1 MTNREKLLA
10 LEASMNAQV
19 LGQQELVRMLI
30 VALLCDGHVLLEGLP
45 GLAKTRAVRELAR
58 HLEGDFCRIQFT
70 PDLLPSDITGS
81 EIYQQNATREEDQ
94 FRFRPGPVFGN
105 IILADEINRASARVQ
120 SALLEAME
128 ERHVTVA
135 GKTWPLP
142 GVFMVLATQ
151 NPIDQEGTWPLP
163 EAQLDRFLM
172 KILVSYPS
180 QENEQKVMQLVRA
193 EQQAKYQASS
203 QPIAMPEQL
212 HPAEK
217 DNRSEVQLSQAEI
230 ADCWRDIASIY
241 VAPAVESYIVNLVE
255 MTRQPASVS
264 ETFAS
269 YVTLGVSPRGTLALD
284 RCGRALAWMEGR
296 DAVLPEDIQRIAPA
310 VLRHRLLLSY
320 QANADNCTADQAVQM
335 LLDAV
340 VA

>member
-1 MTNREKLLA
+1 MNNREKLLA
-10 LEASMNAQV
+10 LEASMNQQV
-19 LGQQELVRMLI
+19 IGQQELVRMLI

-58 HLEGDFCRIQFT
+58 HIEGEFRRIQFT

-142 GVFMVLATQ
+142 GIFMVLATQ
-151 NPIDQEGTWPLP
+151 NPVDQEGTWPLP

-172 KILVSYPS
+172 KVMVDYPS
-180 QENEQKVMQLVRA
+180 KENEQLVMQLVRA
-193 EQQAKYQASS
+193 EQQAKYQATPAASS
-203 QPIAMPEQL
+203 AAQRDALLISQQDIA
-212 HPAEK
+212 A
-217 DNRSEVQLSQAEI
+217 
-230 ADCWRDIASIY
+230 CWRDIASIY
-241 VAPAVESYIVNLVE
+241 VAPTVEQYIVNLVE
-255 MTRQPASVS
+255 MTRHPEQVS

-269 YVTLGVSPRGTLALD
+269 YISLGISPRGTLALD
-284 RCGRALAWMEGR
+284 RCGRASAWLDGR

-320 QANADNCTADQAVQM
+320 QANADNCTPDQAIGM
-335 LLDAV
+335 LLNAV

>member
-1 MTNREKLLA
+1 MTLRQPFLD
-10 LEASMNAQV
+10 LEASMNQQV
-19 LGQQELVRMLI
+19 LGQPELVRMLI
-30 VALLCDGHVLLEGLP
+30 IALLCDGHVLLEGLP

-58 HLEGDFCRIQFT
+58 HIEGDFSRIQFT

-81 EIYQQNATREEDQ
+81 EIYQQHATREEEQ

-105 IILADEINRASARVQ
+105 LILADEINRASARVQ

-135 GKTWPLP
+135 GNSWPLP

-151 NPIDQEGTWPLP
+151 NPVDQEGTWPLP

-172 KILVSYPS
+172 KVLVHYPS
-180 QENEQKVMQLVRA
+180 KENEQRVMQLVRA
-193 EQQAKYQASS
+193 EQQATYRQQDASTVS
-203 QPIAMPEQL
+203 AAAPPVKI
-212 HPAEK
+212 
-217 DNRSEVQLSQAEI
+217 SQADI
-230 ADCWRDIASIY
+230 GRCWQAISDIY
-241 VAPAVESYIVNLVE
+241 VAPTVEDYIVSLVE
-255 MTRQPASVS
+255 MTRQPQQVS
-264 ETFAS
+264 DTFAS
-269 YVTLGVSPRGTLALD
+269 YVALGISPRGTLALD
-284 RCGRALAWMEGR
+284 RAGRAQAWLEGR
-296 DAVLPEDIQRIAPA
+296 DAVLPDDIQRIAPA

-320 QANADNCTADQAVQM
+320 QASADQVTADDVVRM

>member
-1 MTNREKLLA
+1 MNQKEKI
-10 LEASMNAQV
+10 LELEKRMNQQV
-19 LGQQELVRMLI
+19 LGQKELVRMLI
-30 VALLCDGHVLLEGLP
+30 IALICDGHVLLEGLP

-58 HLEGDFCRIQFT
+58 HIEGVFSRIQFT

-81 EIYQQNATREEDQ
+81 EIYQQHATVEAEQ

-151 NPIDQEGTWPLP
+151 NPVDQEGTWPLP

-172 KILVSYPS
+172 KVLVDYPS
-180 QENEQKVMQLVRA
+180 KENEQKVMQLVRA
-193 EQQAKYQASS
+193 EQLQKYQQMEHA
-203 QPIAMPEQL
+203 
-212 HPAEK
+212 
-217 DNRSEVQLSQAEI
+217 QAENPPETLMLTQQDVAGCWQQI
-230 ADCWRDIASIY
+230 AAIF
-241 VAPAVESYIVNLVE
+241 VAPTVEHYIINLIDMTRHPQGVSDNLASYI
-255 MTRQPASVS
+255 
-264 ETFAS
+264 TFGA
-269 YVTLGVSPRGTLALD
+269 SPRGTLALE
-284 RCGRALAWMEGR
+284 RCGKAQAWLEGR
-296 DAVLPEDIQRIAPA
+296 DSVLPEDIKFVAPA
-310 VLRHRLLLSY
+310 VLRHRLMLSY
-320 QANADNCTADQAVQM
+320 QANADSCSPDDAVRM

>member
-1 MTNREKLLA
+1 MTQREKMLA
-10 LEASMNAQV
+10 LETEMNAQV
-19 LGQQELVRMLI
+19 LGQEELVRMLI

-45 GLAKTRAVRELAR
+45 GLAKTRAVRELAK

-193 EQQAKYQASS
+193 EQQAQYQAAK
-203 QPIAMPEQL
+203 PDAVAAAIT
-212 HPAEK
+212 
-217 DNRSEVQLSQAEI
+217 RLSQA
-230 ADCWRDIASIY
+230 DIASCWQEIASVY
-241 VAPAVESYIVNLVE
+241 VAPTVESYIVNLVE

-269 YVTLGVSPRGTLALD
+269 YIALGVSPRGTLALD
-284 RCGRALAWMEGR
+284 RCGRALAWLEGR
-296 DAVLPEDIQRIAPA
+296 DAVLPEDIKRIAPA

-320 QANADNCTADQAVQM
+320 QANADNCSADRAVQM

>member
-1 MTNREKLLA
+1 MIAREKLLQ
-10 LEASMNAQV
+10 LEQRMNEQV
-19 LGQQELVRMLI
+19 IGQEGLVRMLI
-30 VALLCDGHVLLEGLP
+30 IALLCDGHVLLEGLP

-58 HLEGDFCRIQFT
+58 HVSGDYRRIQFT

-151 NPIDQEGTWPLP
+151 NPVDQEGTWPLP

-172 KILVSYPS
+172 KVLVDYPS
-180 QENEQKVMQLVRA
+180 KENERKVMQLVRA
-193 EQQAKYQASS
+193 EQQQKYQ
-203 QPIAMPEQL
+203 QL
-212 HPAEK
+212 TATADAPAAETLM
-217 DNRSEVQLSQAEI
+217 LSQQEI
-230 ADCWRDIASIY
+230 AECWQAISAIH
-241 VAPAVESYIVNLVE
+241 VAPTVENYIVNIVDLS
-255 MTRQPASVS
+255 RHPQRVS
-264 ETFAS
+264 D
-269 YVTLGVSPRGTLALD
+269 TLAGYLSFGISPRGTLALE
-284 RCGRALAWMEGR
+284 RCGRAQAWLEGR
-296 DAVLPEDIQRIAPA
+296 DAVLPDDVKMIAPA
-310 VLRHRLLLSY
+310 VLRHRLMLSY
-320 QANADNCTADQAVQM
+320 QASADNCTPDDAVRM

>member
-1 MTNREKLLA
+1 MNNREKLLA
-10 LEASMNAQV
+10 LEASMNKQV
-19 LGQQELVRMLI
+19 IGQQELVRMLI

-58 HLEGDFCRIQFT
+58 HIEGEFRRIQFT

-151 NPIDQEGTWPLP
+151 NPVDQEGTWPLP

-172 KILVSYPS
+172 KVIVDYPS
-180 QENEQKVMQLVRA
+180 KENEQRVMQLVRA
-193 EQQAKYQASS
+193 EQQAKYQAAQHENPVPETDPLLIS
-203 QPIAMPEQL
+203 QQDIAECW
-212 HPAEK
+212 
-217 DNRSEVQLSQAEI
+217 REI
-230 ADCWRDIASIY
+230 ATVY
-241 VAPAVESYIVNLVE
+241 VAPTVEQYIVNLVE
-255 MTRQPASVS
+255 MTRHPDQVS
-264 ETFAS
+264 EAFAGYIS
-269 YVTLGVSPRGTLALD
+269 LGISPRGTLALD
-284 RCGRALAWMEGR
+284 RCGRACAWLDGR

-320 QANADNCTADQAVQM
+320 QANADNCTPDQAIAM
-335 LLDAV
+335 LLSAV

>member
-1 MTNREKLLA
+1 MIAREKLLQ
-10 LEASMNAQV
+10 LEQRMNEQV
-19 LGQQELVRMLI
+19 IGQEGLVRMLI
-30 VALLCDGHVLLEGLP
+30 IALLCDGHVLLEGLP

-58 HLEGDFCRIQFT
+58 HVNGDYRRIQFT

-151 NPIDQEGTWPLP
+151 NPVDQEGTWPLP

-172 KILVSYPS
+172 KVLVDYPS
-180 QENEQKVMQLVRA
+180 KENERKVMQLVRA
-193 EQQAKYQASS
+193 EQQQKYQ
-203 QPIAMPEQL
+203 QL
-212 HPAEK
+212 TATAGAPAAETLM
-217 DNRSEVQLSQAEI
+217 LSQQEI
-230 ADCWRDIASIY
+230 AECWQAISAIH
-241 VAPAVESYIVNLVE
+241 VAPTVENYIVNIVDLS
-255 MTRQPASVS
+255 RHPQRVS
-264 ETFAS
+264 D
-269 YVTLGVSPRGTLALD
+269 TLAGYLSFGISPRGTLALE
-284 RCGRALAWMEGR
+284 RCGRAQAWLEGR
-296 DAVLPEDIQRIAPA
+296 DAVLPDDVKMIAPA
-310 VLRHRLLLSY
+310 VLRHRLMLSY
-320 QANADNCTADQAVQM
+320 QASADNCTPDDAVRM

>member
-1 MTNREKLLA
+1 MIAREKLLQ
-10 LEASMNAQV
+10 LEQRMNEQV
-19 LGQQELVRMLI
+19 IGQEGLVRMLI
-30 VALLCDGHVLLEGLP
+30 IALLCDGHVLLEGLP

-58 HLEGDFCRIQFT
+58 HVNGDYRRIQFT

-94 FRFRPGPVFGN
+94 FRFRPGPMFGN

-151 NPIDQEGTWPLP
+151 NPVDQEGTWPLP

-172 KILVSYPS
+172 KVLVDYPS
-180 QENEQKVMQLVRA
+180 KENERKVMQLVRA
-193 EQQAKYQASS
+193 EQQQKYQ
-203 QPIAMPEQL
+203 QL
-212 HPAEK
+212 TATADAPAAETLM
-217 DNRSEVQLSQAEI
+217 LSQQEI
-230 ADCWRDIASIY
+230 ADCWQAISAIH
-241 VAPAVESYIVNLVE
+241 VAPTVENYIVNIVDLS
-255 MTRQPASVS
+255 RHPQRVS
-264 ETFAS
+264 D
-269 YVTLGVSPRGTLALD
+269 TLAGYLSFGISPRGTLALE
-284 RCGRALAWMEGR
+284 RCGRAQAWLEGR
-296 DAVLPEDIQRIAPA
+296 DAVLPDDVKMIAPA
-310 VLRHRLLLSY
+310 VLRHRLMLSY
-320 QANADNCTADQAVQM
+320 QASADNCTPDDAVRM

>member
-1 MTNREKLLA
+1 MNNREKLLA
-10 LEASMNAQV
+10 LEASMNQQV
-19 LGQQELVRMLI
+19 IGQQELVRMLI

-58 HLEGDFCRIQFT
+58 HIEGEFRRIQFT

-142 GVFMVLATQ
+142 GIFMVLATQ
-151 NPIDQEGTWPLP
+151 NPVDQEGTWPLP

-172 KILVSYPS
+172 KVIVDYPS
-180 QENEQKVMQLVRA
+180 KENEQLVMQLVRA
-193 EQQAKYQASS
+193 EQQAKYQAAQHETPPPETDLLIS
-203 QPIAMPEQL
+203 QQ
-212 HPAEK
+212 
-217 DNRSEVQLSQAEI
+217 NI
-230 ADCWRDIASIY
+230 ADCWREIATVY
-241 VAPAVESYIVNLVE
+241 VAPTVEQYIVNLVE
-255 MTRQPASVS
+255 MTRHPDQVS
-264 ETFAS
+264 EALAS
-269 YVTLGVSPRGTLALD
+269 YISLGISPRGTLALD
-284 RCGRALAWMEGR
+284 RCGRACAWLDGR
-296 DAVLPEDIQRIAPA
+296 DAVLPQDIQRIAPA

-320 QANADNCTADQAVQM
+320 QANADNCTPDQAIAM
-335 LLDAV
+335 LLNAV

>member
-1 MTNREKLLA
+1 MIAREKLLQ
-10 LEASMNAQV
+10 LEQRMNEQV
-19 LGQQELVRMLI
+19 IGQEGLVRMLI
-30 VALLCDGHVLLEGLP
+30 IALLCDGHVLLEGLP

-58 HLEGDFCRIQFT
+58 HVNGDYRRIQFT

-94 FRFRPGPVFGN
+94 FRFHPGPVFGN

-151 NPIDQEGTWPLP
+151 NPVDQEGTWPLP

-172 KILVSYPS
+172 KVLVDYPS
-180 QENEQKVMQLVRA
+180 KENERKVMQLVRA
-193 EQQAKYQASS
+193 EQQQKYQ
-203 QPIAMPEQL
+203 QL
-212 HPAEK
+212 TATADAPAAETLM
-217 DNRSEVQLSQAEI
+217 LSQQEI
-230 ADCWRDIASIY
+230 AECWQAISAIH
-241 VAPAVESYIVNLVE
+241 VAPTVENYIVNIVDLS
-255 MTRQPASVS
+255 RHPQRVS
-264 ETFAS
+264 DALAGYLSF
-269 YVTLGVSPRGTLALD
+269 GISPRGTLALE
-284 RCGRALAWMEGR
+284 RCGRAQAWLEGR
-296 DAVLPEDIQRIAPA
+296 DAVLPDDVKMIAPA
-310 VLRHRLLLSY
+310 VLRHRLMLSY
-320 QANADNCTADQAVQM
+320 QASADNCTPDDAVRM

>member
-1 MTNREKLLA
+1 MTNREKLLE
-10 LEASMNAQV
+10 LEQRMNQQV
-19 LGQQELVRMLI
+19 LGQESLVRMLI

-45 GLAKTRAVRELAR
+45 GLAKTRAVRELAK
-58 HLEGDFCRIQFT
+58 HVEGEFRRIQFT

-142 GVFMVLATQ
+142 GIFMVLATQ
-151 NPIDQEGTWPLP
+151 NPVDQEGTWPLP

-172 KILVSYPS
+172 KVLVDYPS
-180 QENEQKVMQLVRA
+180 KENEQKVMQLVRS
-193 EQQAKYQASS
+193 EQQQKYLASS
-203 QPIAMPEQL
+203 TEQPEKLPETL
-212 HPAEK
+212 M
-217 DNRSEVQLSQAEI
+217 LSQQ
-230 ADCWRDIASIY
+230 DIATCWQEISAVY
-241 VAPAVESYIVNLVE
+241 VAPTIENYIVNLVD
-255 MTRQPASVS
+255 MTRHPQGISD
-264 ETFAS
+264 TLAS
-269 YVTLGVSPRGTLALD
+269 YITFGVSPRGTLALD
-284 RCGRALAWMEGR
+284 RCGRALAWLEGR
-296 DAVLPEDIQRIAPA
+296 DAVLPEDIKLVAPA
-310 VLRHRLLLSY
+310 VLRHRLMLSY
-320 QANADNCTADQAVQM
+320 QANADNTSPDDVIRM

>member
-1 MTNREKLLA
+1 MNSREKLFQ
-10 LEASMNAQV
+10 LEQRMNTQV
-19 LGQQELVRMLI
+19 LGQEELVRMLLI
-30 VALLCDGHVLLEGLP
+30 ALLCDGHVLLEGLP

-58 HLEGDFCRIQFT
+58 HVEGEFRRIQFT

-135 GKTWPLP
+135 GKSWELP

-151 NPIDQEGTWPLP
+151 NPVDQEGTWPLP

-172 KILVSYPS
+172 KVLVGYPS
-180 QENEQKVMQLVRA
+180 RAQEQQVMQLVRT
-193 EQQAKYQASS
+193 EQQARYQTLTHQDSIS
-203 QPIAMPEQL
+203 
-212 HPAEK
+212 AE
-217 DNRSEVQLSQAEI
+217 EAVLLSRQ
-230 ADCWRDIASIY
+230 DIATSWQEISTVY
-241 VAPAVESYIVNLVE
+241 VAPTIEEYIVNLVDA
-255 MTRQPASVS
+255 TRHPQNIS
-264 ETFAS
+264 ETLAS
-269 YVTLGVSPRGTLALD
+269 YINIGVSPRGTLALE
-284 RCGRALAWMEGR
+284 RCGRAQAWLEGR
-296 DAVLPEDIQRIAPA
+296 DAVQPEDIRRIAPA
-310 VLRHRLLLSY
+310 VIRHRLMLSY
-320 QANADNCTADQAVQM
+320 QANADNCSADDVVMM

>member
-1 MTNREKLLA
+1 MTLRDKFLA
-10 LEASMNAQV
+10 LEVSMNQQV

-30 VALLCDGHVLLEGLP
+30 ISLLCDGHVLLEGLP
-45 GLAKTRAVRELAR
+45 GLAKTRAVRELAN
-58 HLEGDFCRIQFT
+58 HIEGEFKRIQFT

-81 EIYQQNATREEDQ
+81 EIYQQNAVRDEDQ

-105 IILADEINRASARVQ
+105 LILADEINRASARVQ

-135 GKTWPLP
+135 GKSWPLP

-151 NPIDQEGTWPLP
+151 NPVDQEGTWPLP

-172 KILVSYPS
+172 KVRVDYPS
-180 QENEQKVMQLVRA
+180 KENEQRVMQLVRA
-193 EQQAKYQASS
+193 EQQAKYLGVAATDKKRDE
-203 QPIAMPEQL
+203 P
-212 HPAEK
+212 
-217 DNRSEVQLSQAEI
+217 RLSQQ
-230 ADCWRDIASIY
+230 DIAACWQAISDVY
-241 VAPAVESYIVNLVE
+241 VAPTVENYIVSLVE
-255 MTRQPASVS
+255 MTRQTARVS

-269 YVTLGVSPRGTLALD
+269 YVALGISPRGTLALD
-284 RCGRALAWMEGR
+284 RTSRAQAWLEGR
-296 DAVLPEDIQRIAPA
+296 DAVLPQDVQRVAPA

-320 QANADNCTADQAVQM
+320 QANADRMSADHVVQM

>member
-1 MTNREKLLA
+1 MTNREKLLE
-10 LEASMNAQV
+10 LEQRMNQQV
-19 LGQQELVRMLI
+19 LGQESLVRMLI
-30 VALLCDGHVLLEGLP
+30 IALLCDGHVLLEGLP

-58 HLEGDFCRIQFT
+58 HVEGDFRRIQFT

-151 NPIDQEGTWPLP
+151 NPVDQEGTWPLP

-172 KILVSYPS
+172 KVLVDYPS
-180 QENEQKVMQLVRA
+180 SENEQKVMQMVRA
-193 EQQAKYQASS
+193 EQQQKYQSA
-203 QPIAMPEQL
+203 
-212 HPAEK
+212 
-217 DNRSEVQLSQAEI
+217 SEVPVVDSAETLMLSQQEIGTCWQEI
-230 ADCWRDIASIY
+230 AAIY
-241 VAPAVESYIVNLVE
+241 VAPTVERYIVNLVE
-255 MTRQPASVS
+255 MTRHPQAVS
-264 ETFAS
+264 D
-269 YVTLGVSPRGTLALD
+269 TLAGYISIGVSPRGTLALD
-284 RCGRALAWMEGR
+284 RCSRALAWLDGR
-296 DAVLPEDIQRIAPA
+296 NAVNPEDVQRVAPA
-310 VLRHRLLLSY
+310 VLRHRLMLSY
-320 QANADNCTADQAVQM
+320 QANADSCSPDDVIRM
-335 LLDAV
+335 LLNAV

>member
-1 MTNREKLLA
+1 MIAREKLLQ
-10 LEASMNAQV
+10 LEQRMNEQV
-19 LGQQELVRMLI
+19 IGQEGLVRMLI
-30 VALLCDGHVLLEGLP
+30 IALLCDGHVLLEGLP

-58 HLEGDFCRIQFT
+58 HVSGDYRRIQFT

-151 NPIDQEGTWPLP
+151 NPVDQEGTWPLP

-172 KILVSYPS
+172 KVLVDYPS
-180 QENEQKVMQLVRA
+180 KENERKVMQLVRA
-193 EQQAKYQASS
+193 EQQQKYQ
-203 QPIAMPEQL
+203 QL
-212 HPAEK
+212 TDTADAPAAETLT
-217 DNRSEVQLSQAEI
+217 LSQHEI
-230 ADCWRDIASIY
+230 AECWQAISAIH
-241 VAPAVESYIVNLVE
+241 VAPTVENYIVNIVDLS
-255 MTRQPASVS
+255 RHPQRVS
-264 ETFAS
+264 D
-269 YVTLGVSPRGTLALD
+269 TLAGYLSFGISPRGTLALE
-284 RCGRALAWMEGR
+284 RCGRAQAWLEGR
-296 DAVLPEDIQRIAPA
+296 DAVLPDDIKMIAPA
-310 VLRHRLLLSY
+310 VLRHRLMLSY
-320 QANADNCTADQAVQM
+320 QASADNCTPDDAVRM

>member
-1 MTNREKLLA
+1 MMNNREKLLA
-10 LEASMNAQV
+10 LEASMNQQV
-19 LGQQELVRMLI
+19 IGQQELVRMLI

-58 HLEGDFCRIQFT
+58 HIEGEFRRIQFT

-142 GVFMVLATQ
+142 GIFMVLATQ
-151 NPIDQEGTWPLP
+151 NPVDQEGTWPLP

-172 KILVSYPS
+172 KVMVDYPS
-180 QENEQKVMQLVRA
+180 KENEQLVMQLVRA
-193 EQQAKYQASS
+193 EQQAKYQATPAASS
-203 QPIAMPEQL
+203 AAQHDALLISQQDIA
-212 HPAEK
+212 A
-217 DNRSEVQLSQAEI
+217 
-230 ADCWRDIASIY
+230 CWRDIASIY
-241 VAPAVESYIVNLVE
+241 VAPTVEQYIVNLVE
-255 MTRQPASVS
+255 MTRHPEQVS

-269 YVTLGVSPRGTLALD
+269 YISLGISPRGTLALD
-284 RCGRALAWMEGR
+284 RCGRACAWLDGR

-320 QANADNCTADQAVQM
+320 QANADNCTADQAIG
-335 LLDAV
+335 LLLNAV

>member
-1 MTNREKLLA
+1 MTNREKLLQ
-10 LEASMNAQV
+10 LEQRMNQQV
-19 LGQQELVRMLI
+19 LGQESLVRMLI

-58 HLEGDFCRIQFT
+58 HVEGDFRRIQFT

-151 NPIDQEGTWPLP
+151 NPVDQEGTWPLP

-172 KILVSYPS
+172 KVLVDYPS
-180 QENEQKVMQLVRA
+180 GENEQKVMQMVRA
-193 EQQAKYQASS
+193 EQQQKYQVQSTEPAAA
-203 QPIAMPEQL
+203 QPDTLM
-212 HPAEK
+212 
-217 DNRSEVQLSQAEI
+217 LSQQ
-230 ADCWRDIASIY
+230 DIASCWQEISAIY
-241 VAPAVESYIVNLVE
+241 VAPTIENYIVNLVN
-255 MTRQPASVS
+255 MTRHPQAVS
-264 ETFAS
+264 D
-269 YVTLGVSPRGTLALD
+269 TLAGYISIGVSPRGTLALD
-284 RCGRALAWMEGR
+284 RCGRALAWLEGR
-296 DAVLPEDIQRIAPA
+296 DAVMPEDIQKVAPA
-310 VLRHRLLLSY
+310 VLRHRLMLSY
-320 QANADNCTADQAVQM
+320 QANADNCSPDDIVRM

>member
-1 MTNREKLLA
+1 MTNREKLLQ
-10 LEASMNAQV
+10 LEQRMNQQV
-19 LGQQELVRMLI
+19 LGQESVVKMLI

-45 GLAKTRAVRELAR
+45 GLAKTRVVRELAR
-58 HLEGDFCRIQFT
+58 HVEGEFRRIQFT

-151 NPIDQEGTWPLP
+151 NPVDQEGTWPLP

-172 KILVSYPS
+172 KVLVEYPS
-180 QENEQKVMQLVRA
+180 GENEQKVMQMVRA
-193 EQQAKYQASS
+193 EQQQKYLAQSS
-203 QPIAMPEQL
+203 EPAAVEPETL
-212 HPAEK
+212 M
-217 DNRSEVQLSQAEI
+217 LSQQ
-230 ADCWRDIASIY
+230 DIATCWQDISTIH
-241 VAPAVESYIVNLVE
+241 VAPTIENYIVNLVN
-255 MTRQPASVS
+255 MTRHPQKVS
-264 ETFAS
+264 D
-269 YVTLGVSPRGTLALD
+269 TLAGYIGIGVSPRGTLALD
-284 RCGRALAWMEGR
+284 RCGRALAWLEGR
-296 DAVLPEDIQRIAPA
+296 DAVLPEDIQRVAPP
-310 VLRHRLLLSY
+310 VLRHRLMLSY
-320 QANADNCTADQAVQM
+320 QASADNRSADDIIRM